1 LNNPTPVKKPLLPAR
16 LASVEKQQQIKKEN
30 LIRKS
35 RINRSVNTLQ
45 KERIMEKY
53 YLKKSD
59 MQQYKTI
66 SVLIS
71 TYNMEQY
78 LETAIFSC
86 LLQNEPF
93 DQILIMDDG
102 STDNTHQQ
110 LKR

>member
-1 LNNPTPVKKPLLPAR
+1 DQLDILTLPTR
-16 LASVEKQQQIKKEN
+16 
-30 LIRKS
+30 
-35 RINRSVNTLQ
+35 RSSDH
-45 KERIMEKY
+45 MEKY

-110 LKR
+110 LKRLEKRSEEHTSELQSRLEIV